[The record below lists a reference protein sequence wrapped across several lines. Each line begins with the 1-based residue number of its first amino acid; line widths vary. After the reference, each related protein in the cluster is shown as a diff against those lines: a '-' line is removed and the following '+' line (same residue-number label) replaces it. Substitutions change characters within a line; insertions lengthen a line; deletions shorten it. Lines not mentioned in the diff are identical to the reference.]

1 MPPDGAFKTHTSL
14 RETLN
19 QADLDLPYFRTT
31 EQNSPGL
38 MQFANRNPPEP
49 PYTGKLMSP
58 TNHHLVAA
66 KKDKQTLILISV
78 SYSMRFSTDYTT
90 FAKQL
95 LLLTYHFLDCH
106 DLIFDMFVHRFCHT
120 HFILCHKSFHD
131 LIMLPHQCRI
141 ISFIL

>member
-1 MPPDGAFKTHTSL
+1 MLPRTAAQVLMPPDGAFKTHTSL

-58 TNHHLVAA
+58 TNQHLEDAYFYNEEME
-66 KKDKQTLILISV
+66 K
-78 SYSMRFSTDYTT
+78 
-90 FAKQL
+90 
-95 LLLTYHFLDCH
+95 
-106 DLIFDMFVHRFCHT
+106 
-120 HFILCHKSFHD
+120 
-131 LIMLPHQCRI
+131 
-141 ISFIL
+141 

>member
-38 MQFANRNPPEP
+38 MQFATHKTPPLRRG
-49 PYTGKLMSP
+49 THSP

-120 HFILCHKSFHD
+120 HFILCHQSFHD
-131 LIMLPHQCRI
+131 FTMFPHQCRI
-141 ISFIL
+141 ISLIL

>member
-1 MPPDGAFKTHTSL
+1 MDDSLLPVTSL
-14 RETLN
+14 RENLI
-19 QADLDLPYFRTT
+19 QAYLDFLIFGQRNKNYSSFAQDATHKPTT
-31 EQNSPGL
+31 HHLDG
-38 MQFANRNPPEP
+38 R
-49 PYTGKLMSP
+49 LMSP